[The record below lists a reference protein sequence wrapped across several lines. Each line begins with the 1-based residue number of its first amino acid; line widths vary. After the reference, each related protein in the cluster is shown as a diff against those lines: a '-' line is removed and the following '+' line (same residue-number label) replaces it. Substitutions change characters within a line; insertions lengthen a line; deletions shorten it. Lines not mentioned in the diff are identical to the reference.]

1 MKIYM
6 RQYYHYICI
15 DQYNNISI
23 SLPKSSFSD
32 YSRHTVTAKSL
43 YLLGTKKSHCSLQH
57 TNFLVQVTV
66 EVADF
71 SYAVSVVSES
81 DFLDVQNNSKCSDMD
96 HHIGLNLK
104 KSGLNESDL
113 GRNITDLGEHK
124 NTLF

>member
-1 MKIYM
+1 M
-6 RQYYHYICI
+6 
-15 DQYNNISI
+15 
-23 SLPKSSFSD
+23 
-32 YSRHTVTAKSL
+32 
-43 YLLGTKKSHCSLQH
+43 
-57 TNFLVQVTV
+57 TV

-124 NTLF
+124 NTLFWLRNTFSQLIYKTEFLNSKKR